1 MKKVL
6 LSAYACEPN
15 RGSEPGVG
23 WNWAIELS
31 KKGYEVWVLTRANN
45 QDVIDNFLEK
55 ENIKNENLHFVYY
68 DLPEWAKKW
77 KKGIRGVHLYY
88 LLWQWGAYKLAKELH
103 KKINFDVVHHVTF
116 VSIRQPSFMGN
127 LGIPFIFGPVA
138 GGDRTPF
145 RLRTGYSIRGWLWDL
160 IRDLSNY
167 LLRFDPL
174 VRSTLK
180 KAKAIYVSSNETL
193 KLVPKKCRYKTKIK
207 LAIGIEEKWLEA
219 IKNKCESNKHK
230 NQEEFKILFVGRFIY
245 LKGMD
250 MGIRAFAQLLKNVP
264 NARLTMVGTGPD
276 EDRWRK
282 IANDLGVSNKIDW
295 IPWVEQEQLHI
306 LYREHD
312 LFLFPSLRDSG
323 GMVVLEALSY
333 GLPTICLDLGGP
345 GIIVNEECG
354 KVISTAKKNKIEI
367 IKDLAKAMEQIILNE
382 TDRVR
387 TSNGAL
393 NRVRSFEWSNLVKE
407 LYD

>member
-1 MKKVL
+1 
-6 LSAYACEPN
+6 
-15 RGSEPGVG
+15 
-23 WNWAIELS
+23 
-31 KKGYEVWVLTRANN
+31 
-45 QDVIDNFLEK
+45 
-55 ENIKNENLHFVYY
+55 
-68 DLPEWAKKW
+68 
-77 KKGIRGVHLYY
+77 
-88 LLWQWGAYKLAKELH
+88 
-103 KKINFDVVHHVTF
+103 
-116 VSIRQPSFMGN
+116 MGN

-145 RLRTGYSIRGWLWDL
+145 RLRTGYGIRGWLWDL

-193 KLVPKKCRYKTKIK
+193 SLVPKKYRYKTKIK

-219 IKNKCESNKHK
+219 KKRNYKSNKPK

-250 MGIRAFAQLLKNVP
+250 MGIKAFAQLLKNVP

-282 IANDLGVSNKIDW
+282 IANDLNVSDRIDW
-295 IPWVEQEQLHI
+295 IPWVEQEQLHS
-306 LYREHD
+306 LYKEHD

-333 GLPTICLDLGGP
+333 GLPIVCLDLGGP
-345 GIIVNEECG
+345 GMIVNEECG

-367 IKDLAKAMEQIILNE
+367 IKDLAKAMEQFNLNE
-382 TDRVR
+382 SVRVKA
-387 TSNGAL
+387 SNGAL
-393 NRVRSFEWSNLVKE
+393 NRVRSFEWSNVVKE